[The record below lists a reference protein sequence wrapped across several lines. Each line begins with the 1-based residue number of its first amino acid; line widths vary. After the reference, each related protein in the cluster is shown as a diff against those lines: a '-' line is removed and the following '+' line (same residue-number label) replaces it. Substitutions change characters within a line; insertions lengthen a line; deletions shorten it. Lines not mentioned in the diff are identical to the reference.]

1 MCVLCCLNLFI
12 KIIYAHVCMCVCAR
26 ICAFV
31 GGSGFLCVCV
41 YASLKHE
48 IRTFMHFL
56 SLICALLNC
65 CTALPTPPHNKKY
78 QNNSEL
84 ILPASTIN
92 ALLLQNEPKSKSKT
106 KTSAL
111 PKIDT
116 KRHFCRLRTLPSAN
130 ERRDPTLYGSAGR

>member
-1 MCVLCCLNLFI
+1 M
-12 KIIYAHVCMCVCAR
+12 HVCVCAR

-92 ALLLQNEPKSKSKT
+92 ALLLQNESKSKSKT